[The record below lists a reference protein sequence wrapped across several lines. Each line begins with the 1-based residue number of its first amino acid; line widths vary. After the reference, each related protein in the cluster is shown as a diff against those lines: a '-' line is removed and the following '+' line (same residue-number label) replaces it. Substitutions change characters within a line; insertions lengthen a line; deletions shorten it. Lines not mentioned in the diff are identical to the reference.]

1 NINELKNLIIQG
13 GFDGQVIKL
22 KEVARVE
29 RRFKKT
35 DSIMKV
41 NGRQAVMLNVV
52 KSSTSGIIK
61 AVDAV
66 KKKVG
71 EYERSALKDKSI
83 RLVILDDESESV
95 RNRLSIIGLNSLI
108 GFSLILLMLF
118 LFLNFRSGIW
128 VAMGIPFTFCFTL
141 IISSFMGYT
150 INNITLAAV
159 IIVMGMIVDDAIVV
173 SENIS
178 RLHDSGMTL
187 KEASVKGTEAVFLPI
202 VASIVTTCAAFLPLF
217 AFSGRFA
224 KMTMFIPPIIFLML
238 GGSLFESVFI
248 LPAHMNLEM
257 PKLLKFFISKIKIDK
272 SKTVLLSSEITDLA
286 DLGKEYGSI
295 EEEEHELIHG
305 LVEFKSVSVREVMTP
320 RVDIDAIPE
329 DATYEEV
336 IRIITESGHS
346 RIPLFEESLDIVLG
360 IIYAKDLLPYIA
372 KVRAKKNFTLKE
384 ICREAM
390 FIPETKLISDLLHD
404 FQEKNMHIGIVVDEY
419 GGTAGLVS
427 LEDILEEIVGEIRDE
442 YDKEEAEIVKLGE
455 GKYSVL
461 GKLPIDELN
470 EIFED
475 DFTSE
480 NDDYDTVGGFIFNH
494 AGMIPENKYILD
506 FKNYKFTVKDVANN
520 RINKVI
526 VEKLP
531 LKEDDK

>member
-1 NINELKNLIIQG
+1 MDVDWFYRIILLFISLIFSAFFSGSEVALFSLEKKQIK
-13 GFDGQVIKL
+13 KL
-22 KEVARVE
+22 KEEKGVINNYIVTLLDSPRRLLVTILLGNTIFNVAA
-29 RRFKKT
+29 
-35 DSIMKV
+35 SILAVTLALDFANLYNLPV
-41 NGRQAVMLNVV
+41 N
-52 KSSTSGIIK
+52 II
-61 AVDAV
+61 
-66 KKKVG
+66 
-71 EYERSALKDKSI
+71 
-83 RLVILDDESESV
+83 LVIQIVL
-95 RNRLSIIGLNSLI
+95 LTIFILIIGEISPKIFATKYPLK
-108 GFSLILLMLF
+108 FSRI
-118 LFLNFRSGIW
+118 
-128 VAMGIPFTFCFTL
+128 VGIPL
-141 IISSFMGYT
+141 YWISVLVYPIAKILT
-150 INNITLAAV
+150 DV
-159 IIVMGMIVDDAIVV
+159 I
-173 SENIS
+173 
-178 RLHDSGMTL
+178 
-187 KEASVKGTEAVFLPI
+187 
-202 VASIVTTCAAFLPLF
+202 
-217 AFSGRFA
+217 
-224 KMTMFIPPIIFLML
+224 
-238 GGSLFESVFI
+238 
-248 LPAHMNLEM
+248 
-257 PKLLKFFISKIKIDK
+257 KFFISKIKIDK

-346 RIPLFEESLDIVLG
+346 RIPLFEESLDNVLG

>member
-1 NINELKNLIIQG
+1 MDVDWFYRIILLFISLIFSAFFSGSEVALFSLEKKQIK
-13 GFDGQVIKL
+13 KL
-22 KEVARVE
+22 KEEKGAINNYIVTLLDSPRRLLVTILLGNTIFNVAA
-29 RRFKKT
+29 
-35 DSIMKV
+35 SILAVTLALDFANLYNLPV
-41 NGRQAVMLNVV
+41 N
-52 KSSTSGIIK
+52 II
-61 AVDAV
+61 
-66 KKKVG
+66 
-71 EYERSALKDKSI
+71 
-83 RLVILDDESESV
+83 LVIQIVL
-95 RNRLSIIGLNSLI
+95 LTIFILIIGEISPKIFATKYPLK
-108 GFSLILLMLF
+108 FSRI
-118 LFLNFRSGIW
+118 
-128 VAMGIPFTFCFTL
+128 VGIPL
-141 IISSFMGYT
+141 YWISVLVYPIAKILT
-150 INNITLAAV
+150 DV
-159 IIVMGMIVDDAIVV
+159 I
-173 SENIS
+173 
-178 RLHDSGMTL
+178 
-187 KEASVKGTEAVFLPI
+187 
-202 VASIVTTCAAFLPLF
+202 
-217 AFSGRFA
+217 
-224 KMTMFIPPIIFLML
+224 
-238 GGSLFESVFI
+238 
-248 LPAHMNLEM
+248 
-257 PKLLKFFISKIKIDK
+257 KFFISKIKIDK

-346 RIPLFEESLDIVLG
+346 RIPLFEESLDNVLG

>member
-1 NINELKNLIIQG
+1 LDVDWFYRIILLFISLIFSAFFSGSEVALFSLEKKQIK
-13 GFDGQVIKL
+13 KL
-22 KEVARVE
+22 KEKKGVINNYIVTLLDSPRRLLVTILLGNTIFNVAA
-29 RRFKKT
+29 
-35 DSIMKV
+35 SILAVTLALDFANLYNLPV
-41 NGRQAVMLNVV
+41 N
-52 KSSTSGIIK
+52 II
-61 AVDAV
+61 
-66 KKKVG
+66 
-71 EYERSALKDKSI
+71 
-83 RLVILDDESESV
+83 LVIQIVL
-95 RNRLSIIGLNSLI
+95 LTIFILIIGE
-108 GFSLILLMLF
+108 
-118 LFLNFRSGIW
+118 
-128 VAMGIPFTFCFTL
+128 
-141 IISSFMGYT
+141 ISPKIFATKYP
-150 INNITLAAV
+150 
-159 IIVMGMIVDDAIVV
+159 
-173 SENIS
+173 
-178 RLHDSGMTL
+178 L
-187 KEASVKGTEAVFLPI
+187 K
-202 VASIVTTCAAFLPLF
+202 
-217 AFSGRFA
+217 FSGLVSIPLYWISVLIYPIA
-224 KMTMFIPPIIFLML
+224 KILTDII
-238 GGSLFESVFI
+238 
-248 LPAHMNLEM
+248 
-257 PKLLKFFISKIKIDK
+257 KFFISKIKLDK

-286 DLGKEYGSI
+286 DLGKEHGSI

-305 LVEFKSVSVREVMTP
+305 LVEFKLLSVREVMTP

-329 DATYEEV
+329 DAKYEEV
-336 IRIITESGHS
+336 IKTITESGHS
-346 RIPLFEESLDIVLG
+346 RIPLYEENLDNVLG

-372 KVRAKKNFTLKE
+372 KVQAVKNFTLKE

-390 FIPETKLISDLLHD
+390 FIPETKLISDLLHE

-455 GKYSVL
+455 DKYSVL

-475 DFTSE
+475 DFSSE

-494 AGMIPENKYILD
+494 TGMIPENKYILN